1 MTTKFNL
8 RSEVIIMAKK
18 KAKWLEGSTVE
29 VLAAIAAALGVE
41 EVTDKEITKAQ
52 KGIAELQERFAVEE
66 EEPSVL
72 GILAKASEA
81 LTEVNGLLDQ
91 AGGIYQEEVEAEEE
105 DDVEEVEAEEVDEDD
120 DEEDDEDDLESMSK
134 KDLKALAKEKGIK
147 VSKKDDKASLIK
159 KIQDAE

>member
-91 AGGIYQEEVEAEEE
+91 AGGIYQEEVEVEEEE
-105 DDVEEVEAEEVDEDD
+105 DDDVEEVDEDD
-120 DEEDDEDDLESMSK
+120 DEDDDDEEDDLESMSK

>member
-1 MTTKFNL
+1 
-8 RSEVIIMAKK
+8 MAKK

-105 DDVEEVEAEEVDEDD
+105 DDDDVEEVEAEEVDEDD
-120 DEEDDEDDLESMSK
+120 DEEDDDEDDLESMSK